1 MVLNPHSVAATLT
14 TIIFKNLASF
24 IILCLYKI
32 YLNKLL
38 INNDSIFIIIH
49 NKYIINTHK

>member
-24 IILCLYKI
+24 IILCLYKK